1 METQRQRVAAQ
12 LELGQGLMRDLL
24 VAMTPE
30 ARLAFADRLEA
41 RLRHDDKPPPQP

>member
-1 METQRQRVAAQ
+1 
-12 LELGQGLMRDLL
+12 

-41 RLRHDDKPPPQP
+41 RLRRDDKAPPAP